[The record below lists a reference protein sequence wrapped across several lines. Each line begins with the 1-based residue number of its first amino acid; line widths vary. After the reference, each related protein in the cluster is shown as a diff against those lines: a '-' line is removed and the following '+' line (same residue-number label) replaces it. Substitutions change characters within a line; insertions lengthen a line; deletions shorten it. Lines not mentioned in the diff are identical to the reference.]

1 MTSPTSTPGLAAYLR
16 PPFLNCAIEDNDPT
30 PPSKATVT
38 IDLCS
43 LHKTNLMA
51 ATINPVV
58 TSTRQ
63 SSPLSPDSPPNIIG
77 ATRTLATTA
86 SSFNRARRLTQPLM
100 LSPTRARRSPS
111 PNHRSRHRSRSP
123 LQHRPRSPL
132 LLPHEAQSGYA
143 PTYPKPLLTSTEPYR
158 SGYSTEEILY
168 LAGKHWNWRTS
179 LPLHG
184 IGRSRWQSC
193 RSSTTP
199 DSKSFSKR
207 MHATYSRHLAKGSV
221 SVCFRTSARKFWSS
235 QPLSRK
241 DWKPCLTGRLFSL
254 IQII

>member
-1 MTSPTSTPGLAAYLR
+1 
-16 PPFLNCAIEDNDPT
+16 
-30 PPSKATVT
+30 
-38 IDLCS
+38 
-43 LHKTNLMA
+43 MA

-77 ATRTLATTA
+77 A
-86 SSFNRARRLTQPLM
+86 SSSNRARRLTQPLM

-123 LQHRPRSPL
+123 LQHRADHAAPL
-132 LLPHEAQSGYA
+132 LLPDEAQSSYA

-158 SGYSTEEILY
+158 SGCSTEEILY

-221 SVCFRTSARKFWSS
+221 SVCFRTSANKFWSS
-235 QPLSRK
+235 QPLSRN